1 MFRVEGRHLFFSV
14 RLYNL
19 THELFP
25 VFLLSARDQLWVR
38 RFYILLRRE
47 QIDEMDGGASN
58 VVHELCTFQ
67 TDTEFSEC
75 LSSIILEEVIKFEVG
90 PEAGLPGAC
99 VHSTSELGFN
109 INQCILVACACEY
122 LSLFIIF
129 APFQSAHL
137 CIVSAWPFTRP
148 RISLFLFLSA
158 FRSRASA
165 TRRRSRRRRRSRSA
179 TGLAQGARTEIQQ
192 EVHV

>member
-1 MFRVEGRHLFFSV
+1 MFASFSPFGA
-14 RLYNL
+14 YDL
-19 THELFP
+19 THELSP
-25 VFLLSARDQLWVR
+25 VFLWTSVFFLARDQLWVR

-99 VHSTSELGFN
+99 VHSAS
-109 INQCILVACACEY
+109 ILDGY
-122 LSLFIIF
+122 LNKYSLF
-129 APFQSAHL
+129 A
-137 CIVSAWPFTRP
+137 
-148 RISLFLFLSA
+148 
-158 FRSRASA
+158 RA
-165 TRRRSRRRRRSRSA
+165 
-179 TGLAQGARTEIQQ
+179 
-192 EVHV
+192 